1 MSVAISKG
9 FAVFILSVS
18 IVSAG
23 DFSPEFFA
31 NIDYSSSKEVSA
43 YVSPR
48 SSMIGTSEL
57 ILLAVFFLSY
67 SIRKEHF

>member
-1 MSVAISKG
+1 MLA
-9 FAVFILSVS
+9 VS

-31 NIDYSSSKEVSA
+31 NIDDSSAKDVST

-48 SSMIGTSEL
+48 SSVIGSSEL